1 MILFLPFLVACV
13 QLGHDFPARMDFPIR
28 EADVDSP
35 VPEDL
40 TELRVMAWNVKYG
53 ALRIDFWFDTWGD
66 TVGMD
71 EATVLDNMDA
81 LRDQIRIFQPDVLLT
96 SEIEVGSKRS
106 AYVDMVENILQD
118 ETLGFN
124 YAGFVPNWD
133 VGYVPDHGLGR
144 VEMGNA
150 VFSRF
155 PMTKNERVDLGPI
168 AEQDALTKYFYLD
181 RNMQRVHLDLPTGEL
196 VVLNNHPD
204 AYSTDGT
211 KVRQLQQI
219 YDEAAAVEQDLI
231 VGGDLNAIPP
241 GSVRNADFGDDPD
254 AAEGRGTSVV
264 DYVGEEDVLTPW
276 FDSWE
281 DALEEDHGDGRLTLA
296 GYRAA
301 GEAGDEAAQSPW
313 FSHSIKKDVRWT
325 RRLDYLFSN
334 RSWRQG
340 WIVANPDDGP
350 AGLQGPTIRDP
361 MELSDHAAVWG
372 VLELE

>member
-1 MILFLPFLVACV
+1 MLLLLSIACV
-13 QLGHDFPARMDFPIR
+13 PLAHDFPDRQDFPIR
-28 EADVDSP
+28 DADVASE
-35 VPEDL
+35 VPESVSSL
-40 TELRVMAWNVKYG
+40 KVMAWNVKYG
-53 ALRIDFWFDTWGD
+53 ALRIDFWFDTYGD
-66 TVGMD
+66 TVHM
-71 EATVLDNMDA
+71 EREVVLDNLEQ
-81 LRDQIRIFQPDVLLT
+81 LRTEIRAFQPDVLMT

-106 AYVDMVENILQD
+106 AYVDMVDDILQD

-124 YAGFVPNWD
+124 QAGFVPNWE

-155 PMTKNERVDLGPI
+155 PMTENVRVDLGPI
-168 AEQDALTKYFYLD
+168 EEQDALTKYFYLD
-181 RNMQRVHLDLPTGEL
+181 RCMQRVQITVPTPSGAREV

-219 YDEAAAVEQDLI
+219 FDEAAAVEGDVI

-241 GSVRNADFGDDPD
+241 GSLRVEGFEDDPD
-254 AAEGRGTSVV
+254 EAEGRGTSVV
-264 DYVGEEDVLTPW
+264 DYVGEDEVLTPW
-276 FDSWE
+276 FDTWE
-281 DALEEDHGDGRLTLA
+281 EALEEDHGDGRLSLA
-296 GYRAA
+296 GYQATA
-301 GEAGDEAAQSPW
+301 DEAVQAEW
-313 FSHSIKKDVRWT
+313 YSHSIRKDVRWT

-334 RSWRQG
+334 RSWSEG
-340 WIVANPDDGP
+340 FIVADPEDGP
-350 AGLQGPTIRDP
+350 QGATIRDP